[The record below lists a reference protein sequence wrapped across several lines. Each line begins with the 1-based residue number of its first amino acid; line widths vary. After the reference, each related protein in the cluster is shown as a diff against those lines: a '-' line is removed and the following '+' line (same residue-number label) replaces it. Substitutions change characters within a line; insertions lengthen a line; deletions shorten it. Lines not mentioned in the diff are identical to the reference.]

1 MKHDYEFR
9 DEAYNLAIQNN
20 ISIIYTDKYVK
31 GCRAKGPRNWGK
43 VNYKSV
49 QYAIKKG
56 YDSVNFWR
64 G

>member
-1 MKHDYEFR
+1 MKYDYEFR
-9 DEAYNLAIQNN
+9 DEAHKIAIENN
-20 ISIIYTDKYVK
+20 INIIYTDKYVK

-43 VNYKSV
+43 VNYKNV
-49 QYAIKKG
+49 QEAIAKG